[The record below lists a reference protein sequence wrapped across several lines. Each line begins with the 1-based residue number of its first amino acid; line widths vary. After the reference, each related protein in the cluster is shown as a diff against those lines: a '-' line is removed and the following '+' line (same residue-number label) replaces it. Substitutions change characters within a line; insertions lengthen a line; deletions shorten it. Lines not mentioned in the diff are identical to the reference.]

1 MNKYISL
8 ILFCCVLFTAYG
20 APPNWE
26 VDATKYQSSMNVIC
40 VAEINGS
47 EIRSTNVKVAAFC
60 RDECRGIATPIYNV
74 PLNRYYFFLSIMG
87 ENVKEDIEL
96 SIYDGDA
103 DKVYAIDDKLGYV
116 KNQLLGNP
124 FNPVV
129 LKNAINKS
137 DYLLTSFQSE
147 RQVMDC
153 EIIGDSLIRIYH
165 SSNTD
170 LSSGLVWFN
179 APASLFILKLNNDTL
194 KSGQSNID
202 LTKPVS
208 MQLYTPDGQLV
219 QTYTVELLLSYP
231 VSNVVLHASDIDV
244 YNTGN
249 ILFLDLQQRG
259 RLQSYKIWN
268 MNGAIVQQG
277 VLAGSKA
284 EIQIRSTNGE
294 MGILE
299 LFFQTA
305 NAKTERY
312 TAKLL
317 LQ

>member
-1 MNKYISL
+1 MNKYIRI
-8 ILFCCVLFTAYG
+8 ILLSCIFISVYG

-87 ENVKEDIEL
+87 ENAKEDIEL

-103 DKVYAIDDKLGYV
+103 DKVYSIDDKLGYE
-116 KNQLLGNP
+116 KNQLVGNP
-124 FNPVV
+124 FNPLV

-147 RQVMDC
+147 HQVMDC
-153 EIIGDSLIRIYH
+153 EIIGDSLIKIYH
-165 SSNTD
+165 SSYTD
-170 LSSGLVWFN
+170 VSSGLVWFN
-179 APASLFILKLNNDTL
+179 APASLFVLKLNNDTL

-202 LTKPVS
+202 LTQPVS
-208 MQLYTPDGQLV
+208 MQLYTPSGVLV
-219 QTYTVELLLSYP
+219 QTYKVELILSYP
-231 VSNVVLHASDIDV
+231 VLNVALQATNIDV

-249 ILFLDLQQRG
+249 VLFLDLQQSG

-268 MNGAIVQQG
+268 LNGGIVQQG
-277 VLAGSKA
+277 ALSGSKA
-284 EIQIRSTNGE
+284 EIQIRPSNGE

-299 LFFQTA
+299 LFFQTV
-305 NAKTERY
+305 NGKTERY